1 MDFNSEFRHPPVNT
15 GDWFLT
21 IFIANIPILGLIML
35 VVWAIDK
42 NGNPNK
48 ANWAKAKLLWYALA
62 AGLGILFLIL
72 MGVGAVTGIFDGSFN
87 GFDF

>member
-1 MDFNSEFRHPPVNT
+1 MDFNNEFKHPPVNT

-21 IFIANIPILGLIML
+21 IFIANIPLIGLIML
-35 VVWAIDK
+35 VVWTIDK

-48 ANWAKAKLLWYALA
+48 ANWAKAKLLWYAVA
-62 AGLGILFLIL
+62 FGLGIIFLIL
-72 MGVGAVTGIFDGSFN
+72 MGIGAVTGIFNGSFD